1 MGASIVRRATALKYL
16 TGLVLVVLLVA
27 ALGSDRMDP
36 PGTAAATIYWGA
48 YIGGGQYGLEDAPW
62 DMTSADR
69 FEARA
74 GKRMSLLEWGQ
85 RWYECSTSCGL
96 RGFRSDLMSKA
107 RARGYLPV
115 LSWGSYAAGEGT
127 NQPGY
132 RLSEIAGGRYDAF
145 IRRWATGAKRWGH
158 PFFLRF
164 DWELNTNSV
173 SYSEHSNGNR
183 RGEFVRMWRH
193 VHRIFTRVGAENVT
207 WVWCPNAEYSA
218 SVKPLAS
225 LYPGDAY
232 VDWTCLDGYNWGTNP
247 ARAGAWTSFNTVFED
262 TYRLI
267 TTEIAPSK
275 PLMIGETAS
284 TEIGGSKAHW
294 ITDALGTQVLDRFP
308 RIRAIVWFNKS
319 WNRMDWPIESS
330 DAAASA
336 LRAAIASPAYADNR
350 FEHARDSPIL
360 PLR

>member
-1 MGASIVRRATALKYL
+1 MVQRATALKYL
-16 TGLVLVVLLVA
+16 TGLVLVVFLVA
-27 ALGSDRMDP
+27 ALGQDGRDP
-36 PGTAAATIYWGA
+36 PDTAGTIYWGA
-48 YIGGGQYGLEDAPW
+48 YVGGGQYGLEDAPW
-62 DMTSADR
+62 DMTSADQ

-115 LSWGSYAAGEGT
+115 LSWGSYAAGEGAD
-127 NQPGY
+127 QPRY
-132 RLSEIAGGRYDAF
+132 RLSEIVGGRYDAF

-164 DWELNTNSV
+164 DWEMNTNSV
-173 SYSEHSNGNR
+173 PYSEHSNGNR

-193 VHRIFTRVGAENVT
+193 VHRIFTSVGAENVT

-232 VDWTCLDGYNWGTNP
+232 VDWTCLDGYNWGANP
-247 ARAGAWTSFNTVFED
+247 AHAGAWMSFDTVFED

-267 TTEIAPSK
+267 TTQIAPSK

-284 TEIGGSKAHW
+284 TEIGGSKADW

-308 RIRAIVWFNKS
+308 RIRAIVWFNKY
-319 WNRMDWPIESS
+319 WRQYG
-330 DAAASA
+330 
-336 LRAAIASPAYADNR
+336 LADR
-350 FEHARDSPIL
+350 VFGCC
-360 PLR
+360 